1 MTTQGCHCE
10 RSEAISFSHLAEAE
24 MRSSIRALALLIAA
38 AAVFPGIAVAADAS
52 LSLPEV
58 SVTAPP
64 ITPAWKKWNP
74 YGGSIRVEED
84 KWPDIPC
91 SASRIAAGAV
101 TGCKTGPQLS
111 YAGVGLPGNDRAPDL
126 SNCKLAHDLVMT
138 NLGVLAVEAD
148 VIVVDPYLISAIG
161 PQHKGCA
168 AQAGY
173 GDPRE
178 DFPDLNQMTRNGGGW
193 RNFAETDDLTS
204 MGFSLG
210 RDNCV
215 AFEKR
220 GPPWKFGH
228 VYVIHASICRKDGGG
243 IGLAE
248 INYVIAALLVRTY
261 EPRGN
266 LGFIGLGNMGGPM
279 ALNLAKGGFELVV
292 HDIDPRKLDP
302 LVAAGAAIETSPA
315 AVAGAC
321 DRTICMVET
330 TDQAEAVII
339 GEQGVISRAQAGHIV
354 LCMSTIDPFAAR
366 RFERRLA
373 ERGIAMLDAP
383 VSGGTVRAKSG
394 ELSIIVGGA
403 PETYAACED
412 LFRAMGKN
420 LFHVG
425 ALGHGLAMKLLNNML
440 GQIQTVAIAEALVY
454 GVKAG
459 LDPQKIYEVIRVST
473 GSSVQFE
480 NRVPRMLKRDF
491 TPGGT
496 IDISYKDQELETAF
510 AKRLG
515 VPLLLANV
523 SQQVY
528 QMARAQGLNKEDG
541 SAIIKLFEKLAG
553 VTVGDGDDRRSGFD

>member
-1 MTTQGCHCE
+1 M
-10 RSEAISFSHLAEAE
+10 
-24 MRSSIRALALLIAA
+24 
-38 AAVFPGIAVAADAS
+38 PGKV
-52 LSLPEV
+52 
-58 SVTAPP
+58 
-64 ITPAWKKWNP
+64 
-74 YGGSIRVEED
+74 
-84 KWPDIPC
+84 
-91 SASRIAAGAV
+91 
-101 TGCKTGPQLS
+101 
-111 YAGVGLPGNDRAPDL
+111 
-126 SNCKLAHDLVMT
+126 
-138 NLGVLAVEAD
+138 
-148 VIVVDPYLISAIG
+148 
-161 PQHKGCA
+161 
-168 AQAGY
+168 
-173 GDPRE
+173 
-178 DFPDLNQMTRNGGGW
+178 
-193 RNFAETDDLTS
+193 
-204 MGFSLG
+204 
-210 RDNCV
+210 
-215 AFEKR
+215 
-220 GPPWKFGH
+220 
-228 VYVIHASICRKDGGG
+228 
-243 IGLAE
+243 
-248 INYVIAALLVRTY
+248 
-261 EPRGN
+261 
-266 LGFIGLGNMGGPM
+266 GFIGLGNMGGPM
-279 ALNLAKGGFELVV
+279 ALNLAKAGFELVV

-553 VTVGDGDDRRSGFD
+553 VTVGGGDDRRSSGFD